1 MKHEP
6 EKHDEEKPAR
16 WQGTEH
22 DRNSVIMWTGVDP
35 AAPPKESWPSPLY
48 DLGIIP
54 FERLI
59 APEGQPDDTD
69 DKGSLDYSEAVES
82 NREDGP
88 DDIDEDALDGLLGG
102 FQ

>member
-59 APEGQPDDTD
+59 APEGQPDDNED
-69 DKGSLDYSEAVES
+69 DWNQGEVVNPEDSDGSDEAS
-82 NREDGP
+82 NYE
-88 DDIDEDALDGLLGG
+88 
-102 FQ
+102 